1 MPQPHPR
8 KHQPETASR
17 ILAAAEEAF
26 AAHGLAGAR
35 TERIAALAGVNKGL
49 LYYYFRGKR
58 DLYRAV
64 LRRLLEDLA
73 RTGEPASGSP
83 RSARERLAGFVN
95 RYFDFLAT
103 HPNFPRLM
111 QREVMESKGE
121 LDWVLRDYYRPLL
134 EGLVRLI
141 AEGVRRGEFRRV
153 DPQQSTLSLMG
164 ATTSY
169 FAAPLWGRFL
179 GCDLLEP
186 AALEARRRSLLDF
199 LSHGLFQP
207 ERGQR

>member
-1 MPQPHPR
+1 MPQPRTR
-8 KHQPETASR
+8 KQHPETADR

-35 TERIAALAGVNKGL
+35 TERIAARAGVNKAL
-49 LYYYFRGKR
+49 LYYYFRSKR

-64 LRRLLEDLA
+64 LRHLLEQLH
-73 RTGEPASGSP
+73 RTSEPGADAPSS
-83 RSARERLAGFVN
+83 SREQLAGFVN

-141 AEGVRRGEFRRV
+141 AQGVRRGEFRRV
-153 DPQQSTLSLMG
+153 DPQQSALTLMG

-179 GCDLLEP
+179 GRDLLEP
-186 AALEARRRSLLDF
+186 AALEARRHALLDF
-199 LSHGLFQP
+199 LGYGLFRP
-207 ERGQR
+207 ERGES